1 MKKVK
6 DAKVEAIT
14 AGELTKLQEMVS
26 GMNQLQTTIGGYEA
40 HSVGQEVYGG
50 HTIVNILEEETKY
63 SVYIQKGDLL
73 MPWKDFNK
81 NMAISIEYDLKW

>member
-14 AGELTKLQEMVS
+14 ASELKKLQEMVG

-40 HSVGQEVYGG
+40 
-50 HTIVNILEEETKY
+50 
-63 SVYIQKGDLL
+63 QKHDLL
-73 MPWKDFNK
+73 HQLAGAK
-81 NMAISIEYDLKW
+81 NELSEYQKELTETYGDIQIDLKDGTISPADAGNKED

>member
-1 MKKVK
+1 MLSHQQMQVIRKISIGK
-6 DAKVEAIT
+6 DYKNDA
-14 AGELTKLQEMVS
+14 MH
-26 GMNQLQTTIGGYEA
+26 Y
-40 HSVGQEVYGG
+40 SVGQEVYGG

-63 SVYIQKGDLL
+63 SVYIQKGDML

>member
-14 AGELTKLQEMVS
+14 ASELKKLQEMVG

-40 HSVGQEVYGG
+40 QKHEFLHQLAGAKNELTEYQKELTETYGDVQ
-50 HTIVNILEEETKY
+50 I
-63 SVYIQKGDLL
+63 DL
-73 MPWKDFNK
+73 KDG
-81 NMAISIEYDLKW
+81 AISPADAGNKED

>member
-14 AGELTKLQEMVS
+14 ASELKKLQEMVG

-40 HSVGQEVYGG
+40 
-50 HTIVNILEEETKY
+50 
-63 SVYIQKGDLL
+63 QKHDLL
-73 MPWKDFNK
+73 HQLAGAKNELTEYQKELTETYGDIQIDLKDG
-81 NMAISIEYDLKW
+81 AISPADAGNKED

>member
-14 AGELTKLQEMVS
+14 ASELKKLQEMVG

-40 HSVGQEVYGG
+40 
-50 HTIVNILEEETKY
+50 
-63 SVYIQKGDLL
+63 QKHDLL
-73 MPWKDFNK
+73 HQLAGAK
-81 NMAISIEYDLKW
+81 NELSEYQKELTETYGDIQIDLKDGTISPADAGNKKD

>member
-14 AGELTKLQEMVS
+14 ASELTKLQEMVG

-40 HSVGQEVYGG
+40 
-50 HTIVNILEEETKY
+50 
-63 SVYIQKGDLL
+63 QKHDLL
-73 MPWKDFNK
+73 HQLAGAK
-81 NMAISIEYDLKW
+81 NELSEYQKELTETYGDIQIDLKDGTISPADAGNKKD